1 MLRQRRPSTSSTAG
15 LERTGPHR
23 NPVPGEELPGAGL
36 GGQPHHAGRA
46 GLPPD
51 PVGGVEVAGSGLE
64 FGDAQDLDAAVVRGR
79 APAPEAALETER
91 ENQQQAAHRAPFHAA
106 CHPLR
111 FAPAKV
117 RARVVASG
125 IGRPEAMESS
135 IQDLLIMSGLLFGAL
150 VLPAVLG
157 LIAVFRDK

>member
-1 MLRQRRPSTSSTAG
+1 MDLDALLGQQALG
-15 LERTGPHR
+15 
-23 NPVPGEELPGAGL
+23 VPGGHLRHGRSQAAPGVVL
-36 GGQPHHAGRA
+36 G
-46 GLPPD
+46 D
-51 PVGGVEVAGSGLE
+51 GGGGEVAGSGLE
-64 FGDAQDLDAAVVRGR
+64 FGHAQDLDAAVVRGR

-111 FAPAKV
+111 CAPAKV